1 MNNMTTIVIFNIIL
15 YKKITLE
22 SLFCFFWNKRP
33 NSPQLLCQTSWLRVK
48 RCLFLLWCF
57 STPSWCFPTYW
68 IKFTNIGKVRSLTY
82 NSIYDHQDSKA
93 PEELASDPS
102 PRGPQWWDG
111 SNKFKPS
118 YNPQSISCQTNT
130 SGLWLR
136 PSCYCWWNCLG
147 KWEDLALL
155 EMVCHLG

>member
-1 MNNMTTIVIFNIIL
+1 MNNMTTIVIFNLIL
-15 YKKITLE
+15 YKKFTLE

-57 STPSWCFPTYW
+57 PTPSWCFPTYW

-102 PRGPQWWDG
+102 PGDHSDGMAQINSSPPIILSQSVARPTLLVSGWGPAAIVDG
-111 SNKFKPS
+111 
-118 YNPQSISCQTNT
+118 TV
-130 SGLWLR
+130 
-136 PSCYCWWNCLG
+136 
-147 KWEDLALL
+147 WEN
-155 EMVCHLG
+155 EKTWPC